1 MERTSLEKLRL
12 GIFVILGTALLV
24 IAAYLI
30 GNRQNMFGNTFMI
43 HAVFK
48 NVNGLE
54 PGNNVRYSGI
64 SVGTVK
70 DIEMENDS
78 TIDVVMIIQEKMLK
92 HIKNDA
98 IATIGSD
105 GLVGSMIVNIVPGS
119 GSGAMIKSGD
129 EIISYSRIGA
139 EDMMSTLNVT
149 SENAALLTA
158 DLLKVTAALTKGE
171 GTLGRLLNDTLMAKN
186 LEQTILNLKLASA
199 RANNTLEEVNRFVNA
214 ANSENSVVGVL
225 LRDSL
230 AGLEI
235 KQIVHNLES
244 ASDRMQKLTVN
255 LDSVVT
261 GISEGEGALNYLTKD
276 TILVQRLEATMKS
289 IEEGTARFNEN
300 MEAFK
305 HNFLTRGYFK
315 KMAKEEQKMAKE
327 EEKKAKMEQKNK

>member
-1 MERTSLEKLRL
+1 MEKTSLEKLRL

-24 IAAYLI
+24 IAAYVI
-30 GNRQNMFGNTFMI
+30 GNRQNMFGNTFTV

-54 PGNNVRYSGI
+54 KGNNVRYSGI

-70 DIEMENDS
+70 DIVMENDS
-78 TIDVVMIIQEKMLK
+78 TIDVVMIIQDNMLK
-92 HIKNDA
+92 HIKTDA

-119 GSGAMIKSGD
+119 GQGALIKSGD
-129 EIISYSRIGA
+129 QIISYSRIGA

-158 DLLKVTAALTKGE
+158 DLLKVTAALNKGE
-171 GTLGRLLNDTLMAKN
+171 GTLGRLLNDTLMAQN

-199 RANNTLEEVNRFVNA
+199 NANTTLEEVNRFVNA
-214 ANSENSVVGVL
+214 ANSENSVVGIL

-235 KQIVHNLES
+235 KQIMHNLES

-261 GISEGEGALNYLTKD
+261 GIAEGEGALNYLSKD
-276 TILVQRLEATMKS
+276 TIFVQRLEATMKN

-305 HNFLTRGYFK
+305 HNFLTRGYYK
-315 KMAKEEQKMAKE
+315 KMAKE
-327 EEKKAKMEQKNK
+327 EEKAAKKEQKKN

>member
-1 MERTSLEKLRL
+1 MEKTSLEKLRL

-24 IAAYLI
+24 FGAYVI
-30 GNRQNMFGNTFMI
+30 GNKQNMFGNTFTI
-43 HAVFK
+43 HTVFK

-54 PGNNVRYSGI
+54 KGNNVRYSGI

-70 DIEMENDS
+70 DIVMENDS
-78 TIDVVMIIQEKMLK
+78 TIDVVMIIQDKMLK

-105 GLVGSMIVNIVPGS
+105 GLVGSMIVNIVPGN
-119 GSGAMIKSGD
+119 GLGAIIKSGD
-129 EIISYSRIGA
+129 QIISYSRIGA

-158 DLLKVTAALTKGE
+158 DLLKVTAALIKGE
-171 GTLGRLLNDTLMAKN
+171 GTLGRLLNDTLMAQN

-199 RANNTLEEVNRFVNA
+199 NANNTLEEVNRFVNA

-235 KQIVHNLES
+235 KQIIHNLES
-244 ASDRMQKLTVN
+244 TSDRMQNLTAN
-255 LDSVVT
+255 LDTVVN
-261 GISEGEGALNYLTKD
+261 GISEGKGALNYLTKD
-276 TILVQRLEATMKS
+276 TVLVQRLEATMKS

-305 HNFLTRGYFK
+305 HSFLTRGYYK
-315 KMAKEEQKMAKE
+315 KMAKEEQKNL
-327 EEKKAKMEQKNK
+327 KKEQKNK

>member
-1 MERTSLEKLRL
+1 MEKTSLEKLRL

-30 GNRQNMFGNTFMI
+30 GNRQNMFGNTFTI

-54 PGNNVRYSGI
+54 KGNNVRYSGI

-70 DIEMENDS
+70 DIVMENDS
-78 TIDVVMIIQEKMLK
+78 TIDVVMIIQENMLE

-119 GSGAMIKSGD
+119 GMGAMIKSGD

-199 RANNTLEEVNRFVNA
+199 NANNTLEEVNRFVTA

-235 KQIVHNLES
+235 KQIIHNLES

-261 GISEGEGALNYLTKD
+261 GY
-276 TILVQRLEATMKS
+276 
-289 IEEGTARFNEN
+289 F
-300 MEAFK
+300 
-305 HNFLTRGYFK
+305 RG
-315 KMAKEEQKMAKE
+315 
-327 EEKKAKMEQKNK
+327 

>member
-30 GNRQNMFGNTFMI
+30 GNRQNMFGNTFTI

-48 NVNGLE
+48 NVNGLQKA
-54 PGNNVRYSGI
+54 NNVRYSGI
-64 SVGTVK
+64 NVGTVK
-70 DIEMENDS
+70 DIIMENDS
-78 TIDVVMIIQEKMLK
+78 TIDVVMLIQDNMLE
-92 HIKNDA
+92 HIKKDA

-119 GSGAMIKSGD
+119 GLGEMIKSGD
-129 EIISYSRIGA
+129 QILSYSRIGA

-158 DLLKVTAALTKGE
+158 DLLKVTSALNRGE
-171 GTLGRLLNDTLMAKN
+171 GTLGRLLNDTVMANN
-186 LEQTILNLKLASA
+186 LEKTILNLKLASA
-199 RANNTLEEVNRFVNA
+199 NASNTLNEVNKLVTA

-225 LRDSL
+225 MRDSL

-235 KQIVHNLES
+235 KQIIHNLES

-255 LDSVVT
+255 LDSIVT
-261 GISEGEGALNYLTKD
+261 GIAEGEGALNYISRD
-276 TILVQRLEATMKS
+276 TIFVQRLEATMKN

-305 HNFLTRGYFK
+305 HSFLTRGYYK
-315 KMAKEEQKMAKE
+315 KMAKE
-327 EEKKAKMEQKNK
+327 EEKAAKKEKAKN

>member
-1 MERTSLEKLRL
+1 MEKTSLEKLRL

-24 IAAYLI
+24 FGAYVI
-30 GNRQNMFGNTFMI
+30 GNKQNMFGNTFTI
-43 HAVFK
+43 HTVFK

-54 PGNNVRYSGI
+54 KGNNVRYSGI

-70 DIEMENDS
+70 DIVMENDS
-78 TIDVVMIIQEKMLK
+78 TIDVVMIIQDKMLK

-105 GLVGSMIVNIVPGS
+105 GLVGSMIVNIVPGN
-119 GSGAMIKSGD
+119 GLGAIIKSGD
-129 EIISYSRIGA
+129 QIISYSRIGA

-158 DLLKVTAALTKGE
+158 DLLKVTAALIQGE
-171 GTLGRLLNDTLMAKN
+171 GTLGRLLNDTLMAQN

-199 RANNTLEEVNRFVNA
+199 NANNTLEEVNRFVNA

-235 KQIVHNLES
+235 KQIIHNLES
-244 ASDRMQKLTVN
+244 TSDRMQNLTAN
-255 LDSVVT
+255 LDTVVN

-276 TILVQRLEATMKS
+276 TVLVQRLEATMKS

-305 HNFLTRGYFK
+305 HSFLTRGYYK
-315 KMAKEEQKMAKE
+315 KMAKEEQKNL
-327 EEKKAKMEQKNK
+327 KKEQKNK

>member
-1 MERTSLEKLRL
+1 MEKTSLEKLRL

-24 IAAYLI
+24 FGAYVI
-30 GNRQNMFGNTFMI
+30 GNKQNMFGNTFTI
-43 HAVFK
+43 HTVFK

-54 PGNNVRYSGI
+54 KGNNVRYSGI

-70 DIEMENDS
+70 DIVMENDS
-78 TIDVVMIIQEKMLK
+78 TIDVVMIIQDKMLK

-105 GLVGSMIVNIVPGS
+105 GLVGSMIVNIVPGN
-119 GSGAMIKSGD
+119 GLGAMIKSGD
-129 EIISYSRIGA
+129 QIISYSRIGA

-158 DLLKVTAALTKGE
+158 DLLKVTAALIKGE
-171 GTLGRLLNDTLMAKN
+171 GTLGRLLNDTLMAQN

-199 RANNTLEEVNRFVNA
+199 NANNTLEEVNRFVNA

-235 KQIVHNLES
+235 KQIIHNLES
-244 ASDRMQKLTVN
+244 TSDRMQNLTAN
-255 LDSVVT
+255 LDTVVN
-261 GISEGEGALNYLTKD
+261 GISEGKGALNYLTKD
-276 TILVQRLEATMKS
+276 TVLVQRLEATMKS

-305 HNFLTRGYFK
+305 HSFLTRGYYK
-315 KMAKEEQKMAKE
+315 KMAKEEQKNL
-327 EEKKAKMEQKNK
+327 KKEQKNK

>member
-1 MERTSLEKLRL
+1 MEKLRL

-24 IAAYLI
+24 VAAYLI
-30 GNRQNMFGNTFMI
+30 GNRQNMFGNTFTI

-54 PGNNVRYSGI
+54 KGNNVRYSGI
-64 SVGTVK
+64 GVGTVK
-70 DIEMENDS
+70 DIVMENDS
-78 TIDVVMIIQEKMLK
+78 TIDVIMNIQENMIQ

-119 GSGAMIKSGD
+119 GTGAMIKSGD
-129 EIISYSRIGA
+129 QIVSYSRIGA

-158 DLLKVTAALTKGE
+158 DLLKVTAALTKGQ
-171 GTLGRLLNDTLMAKN
+171 GTLGRLLNDTLMAQN
-186 LEQTILNLKLASA
+186 LEQTILNLKLTSA
-199 RANNTLEEVNRFVNA
+199 KANNTIEEVNRFVNA
-214 ANSENSVVGVL
+214 ANNENSVVGVL

-235 KQIVHNLES
+235 KQIIHNLES
-244 ASDRMQKLTVN
+244 ASYRMEKMTIN
-255 LDSVVT
+255 LDSVVS
-261 GISEGEGALNYLTKD
+261 GISEGEGALNYLAKD
-276 TILVQRLEATMKS
+276 TVLVQRLEATMKS

-305 HNFLTRGYFK
+305 HNFLTRGYYK
-315 KMAKEEQKMAKE
+315 KMAREEQK
-327 EEKKAKMEQKNK
+327 KAKKEQKKD

>member
-1 MERTSLEKLRL
+1 MDKTSLEKLRL
-12 GIFVILGTALLV
+12 GIFVIVGTTLLV
-24 IAAYLI
+24 VAAYLI
-30 GNRQNMFGNTFMI
+30 GNRQNMFGNTFTI

-54 PGNNVRYSGI
+54 KGNNVRYSGI
-64 SVGTVK
+64 GVGTVK
-70 DIEMENDS
+70 DIVMENDS
-78 TIDVVMIIQEKMLK
+78 TINVVMSIQENMIK
-92 HIKNDA
+92 HIKNNA

-105 GLVGSMIVNIVPGS
+105 GLVGSMIVNIVPGGGS
-119 GSGAMIKSGD
+119 GSGIKSGD
-129 EIISYSRIGA
+129 QIVSYSRIGA

-171 GTLGRLLNDTLMAKN
+171 GTLGRLLNDTAMAKN
-186 LEQTILNLKLASA
+186 LEQTILNLKLTSA
-199 RANNTLEEVNRFVNA
+199 KANNTIEEVNRFVNA

-235 KQIVHNLES
+235 KQIIHNLES
-244 ASDRMQKLTVN
+244 ASYRMENLTVN
-255 LDSVVT
+255 LDSVVS
-261 GISEGEGALNYLTKD
+261 GISEGEGALNYLAKD

-300 MEAFK
+300 MEALK
-305 HNFLTRGYFK
+305 HNFLTRGYYK
-315 KMAKEEQKMAKE
+315 KMAKEEQK
-327 EEKKAKMEQKNK
+327 KAKKEQKKD

>member
-1 MERTSLEKLRL
+1 MEKTSLEKLRL

-24 IAAYLI
+24 IATYVI
-30 GNRQNMFGNTFMI
+30 GNRQNMFGNTFTI

-54 PGNNVRYSGI
+54 KGNNVRYSGI

-70 DIEMENDS
+70 DIVMENDS
-78 TIDVVMIIQEKMLK
+78 TIDVVMIIQENMLE

-119 GSGAMIKSGD
+119 GMGAMIKSGD
-129 EIISYSRIGA
+129 EIVSYSRIGA

-171 GTLGRLLNDTLMAKN
+171 GTLGLLLNDTLMAQN

-199 RANNTLEEVNRFVNA
+199 GANYTLEELNRFVNA
-214 ANSENSVVGVL
+214 ANSENSVIGVL

-235 KQIVHNLES
+235 KQIIHNLES
-244 ASDRMQKLTVN
+244 SSDKMQKLTAN
-255 LDSVVT
+255 LDNVVT
-261 GISEGEGALNYLTKD
+261 GITEGKGALNYLTKD
-276 TILVQRLEATMKS
+276 TVLVKRLEATMKN

-305 HNFLTRGYFK
+305 HSFLTRGYYK
-315 KMAKEEQKMAKE
+315 KMAKEEQKAAK
-327 EEKKAKMEQKNK
+327 KEQKNK